1 MNKRAKIVKRRQHW
15 LSKYKLSK
23 GCCISGYKDYAL
35 ALDFAHI
42 DPTQKSKEI
51 TKHGP
56 CGSGIGKLYGR
67 VSITDQ
73 IKNRKYLRELM
84 DEIRKC
90 KILCKNCHVK
100 ETFINREMHNSWN
113 TYKKRKEDTMI
124 INSLE
129 DFFA

>member
-1 MNKRAKIVKRRQHW
+1 MNKRKQMIKRRQHW
-15 LSKYKLSK
+15 LSKYKVAK
-23 GCCISGYKDYAL
+23 GCSNCGYNEYAL

-42 DPTQKSKEI
+42 DPSLKSKEI

-67 VSITDQ
+67 ISLTDP
-73 IKNRKYLRELM
+73 IKNRKYLHELM

-100 ETFINREMHNSWN
+100 ETFLNREMHNSWK
-113 TYKKRKEDTMI
+113 TYKERNEEKIKENT
-124 INSLE
+124 LE
-129 DFFA
+129 EFFE